1 MRKVIPVA
9 VLVAAL
15 FGAPAALAASPPPPS
30 SPTVTAG
37 ATTSIGQTYA
47 TVHGTVNANT
57 LATTYQFEYGP
68 TNALGKAVPV
78 TAGSVGSGTTAVSK
92 SNRIGGLSPDT
103 TYYWELVATNS
114 DGTSTTPI
122 QSFKTTGNP
131 APVSTTDLA
140 TNVQRNS
147 ATLVGT
153 IAPNNQ
159 ATTYFFQ
166 YGLTSSY
173 GYQSNIASIPAG
185 TAPTAVS
192 IRLPGLAAGL
202 VYHFRLVSSHGP
214 TSTSYGAD
222 MTFQTLPWPR
232 RHTVLALVLH
242 RHSTGRRAA
251 RITAKGTIGLSAA
264 TAATVGCQGTVTVRY
279 YSGSQKL
286 ATRKALVGPRC
297 GFSASARI
305 RYRGSGSMRIR
316 VKASFSGNTY
326 QAPVKRSAQ
335 VKLG

>member
-9 VLVAAL
+9 VVAAAL
-15 FGAPAALAASPPPPS
+15 FGAPAAFAASPPTS

-37 ATTSIGQTYA
+37 STTGIGQTYA
-47 TVHGTVNANT
+47 KVHGTVNANG

-68 TNALGKAVPV
+68 TNALGKVVPV
-78 TAGSVGSGTTAVSK
+78 TAGSVGSGTTAVNET
-92 SNRIGGLSPDT
+92 NRIGGLSPDT

-140 TNVQRNS
+140 TNIRRNS

-159 ATTYFFQ
+159 ATTYYFQ
-166 YGLTSSY
+166 YGLTTAY
-173 GYQSNIASIPAG
+173 GYQTDVASIPAG
-185 TAPTAVS
+185 TTPTSVS

-202 VYHFRLVSSHGP
+202 AYHFRLVSSHGP
-214 TSTSYGAD
+214 TSTSYGDD
-222 MTFQTLPWPR
+222 MTFETLPWPR
-232 RHTVLALVLH
+232 RHTALIVALRQHSIGSHVVRLH
-242 RHSTGRRAA
+242 
-251 RITAKGTIGLSAA
+251 AKGTIGLAAA
-264 TAATVGCQGTVTVRY
+264 TSPSLGCQGIVTVRY
-279 YSGSQKL
+279 YSGSHKL

-297 GFSASARI
+297 GYATSARI
-305 RYRGSGSMRIR
+305 HYLGFMRVT
-316 VKASFSGNTY
+316 VKASFSGNIY
-326 QAPVKRSAQ
+326 QAPVNRVAQ
-335 VKLG
+335 LKLG